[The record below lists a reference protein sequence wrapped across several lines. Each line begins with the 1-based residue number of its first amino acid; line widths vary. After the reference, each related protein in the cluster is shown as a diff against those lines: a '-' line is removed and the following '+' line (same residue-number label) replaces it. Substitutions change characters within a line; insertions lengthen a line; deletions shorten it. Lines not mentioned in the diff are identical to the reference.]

1 MSQRDNFSGGFVLG
15 AIFGGV
21 VGGILGATLVSRRL
35 GQAEG
40 DQEELGTGLPEAKPS
55 KGKSFFKPPT
65 EQGIEA
71 ARQGLEDKIA
81 QLNDAIDDVRQQ
93 LSNVNGNGT
102 ELSGER
108 SLAKDP

>member
-21 VGGILGATLVSRRL
+21 VGGILGATLVSRQL
-35 GQAEG
+35 GQGEG
-40 DQEELGTGLPEAKPS
+40 DGEDLSAGLPEAKAT
-55 KGKSFFKPPT
+55 KGRSFFKPPT

-93 LSNVNGNGT
+93 LSNVNHNGI
-102 ELSGER
+102 EVGGER
-108 SLAKDP
+108 ALAKDP